1 MPLPQTPRDT
11 LALRKKVFDIV
22 KRLSFSRGSF
32 VLVSGRTSNYYLD
45 MKPTMLNPEG
55 ASLLAELVLNKLEGV
70 KMHYIGGLAMGAVP
84 LLSQIAM
91 LSYSKGRPIPGFFV
105 RKAVKDHGTMKLIE
119 GVKQSDLKGMSVVI
133 LDDVTTTGDS
143 AMQAVKAAQDAG
155 AKIELV
161 LSIVDREEGA
171 AEFFARQKI
180 PFKWLFRAGELLQ
193 ATEPLS
199 GS

>member
-11 LALRKKVFDIV
+11 LALRKKVFDII

-45 MKPTMLNPEG
+45 MKPTMLHPEG

-70 KMHYIGGLAMGAVP
+70 KIHYIGGLAMGAVP

-155 AKIELV
+155 AKVQLV
-161 LSIVDREEGA
+161 LAIVDREEGA
-171 AEFFARQKI
+171 AEFFAKQKI

-193 ATEPLS
+193 ATEPDS
-199 GS
+199 G

>member
-11 LALRKKVFDIV
+11 LALRKKVFDLV
-22 KRLSFSRGSF
+22 KRLSFKRGSF

-45 MKPTMLNPEG
+45 MKPTMLNPEA

-70 KMHYIGGLAMGAVP
+70 KVHYIGGLAMGAVP

-91 LSYSKGRPIPGFFV
+91 LSYAKGRPIPGFFV

-119 GVKQSDLKGMSVVI
+119 GVKQRDLKGMSVVI

-155 AKIELV
+155 AKVELV
-161 LSIVDREEGA
+161 LAIVDREEGA
-171 AEFFARQKI
+171 AEFFAKQKI

-193 ATEPLS
+193 ATEPPS

>member
-55 ASLLAELVLNKLEGV
+55 ASLLAELVLNRLEGV
-70 KMHYIGGLAMGAVP
+70 EMHYIGGLAMGAVP
-84 LLSQIAM
+84 LLSQVAM

-133 LDDVTTTGDS
+133 LDDVTTTGGS

-155 AKIELV
+155 AKVELV

-171 AEFFARQKI
+171 AEFFAKQKI

-193 ATEPLS
+193 ATEPDS
-199 GS
+199 G